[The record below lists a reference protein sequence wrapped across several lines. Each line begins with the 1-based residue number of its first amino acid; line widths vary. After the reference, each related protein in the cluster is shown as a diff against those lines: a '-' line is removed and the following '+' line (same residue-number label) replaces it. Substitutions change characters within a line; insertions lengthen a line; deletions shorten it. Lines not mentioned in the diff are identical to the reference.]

1 MRHTCFSQSK
11 ERKTMKNLYT
21 ITVLIILVAL
31 SGCIS
36 FRSGGSLDQQGSQAT
51 PRATDKVIIVSRAS
65 SASDSSAAMT
75 MDGRAAADERT
86 NSKTWAF
93 NNLELQS
100 PAGTTYIDNLTLSVS
115 ERGDTLIWHTS
126 FDVRSRVRNAI
137 SPDVVLNLILLDRNG
152 QALTPNGQV
161 SFSRLCGNNYYEKSD
176 SVIAPDLFKQVY
188 GARIRYIFKTRVA
201 ACD

>member
-1 MRHTCFSQSK
+1 
-11 ERKTMKNLYT
+11 MKDLYT
-21 ITVLIILVAL
+21 VTLLIILVAL

-36 FRSGGSLDQQGSQAT
+36 FRSGSSPGQQSPQGT
-51 PRATDKVIIVSRAS
+51 PGATDRVIIVSSAS
-65 SASDSSAAMT
+65 SAFDSSATMT
-75 MDGRAAADERT
+75 MDGKAITDERR
-86 NSKTWAF
+86 NSKTWEF

-126 FDVRSRVRNAI
+126 FDVRSRVRNAV

-152 QALTPNGQV
+152 QELTPNGQV

-176 SVIAPDLFKQVY
+176 SVIAPDFFKQVY